1 MTPDSIGSHSVDQN
15 DDREPAGSAR
25 RWAQG
30 DLAALAR
37 DLVDKV
43 GFDGAMRYC
52 RSLGWG
58 GVLHQVEI
66 LRSNRS

>member
-1 MTPDSIGSHSVDQN
+1 MTPDPIPDD
-15 DDREPAGSAR
+15 DDRKQAGATK

-30 DLAALAR
+30 DLSALAR
-37 DLVDKV
+37 ELVDKV
-43 GFDGAMRYC
+43 GIDGAMRYC

-66 LRSNRS
+66 LRSQRS